1 MSSDTSISVNKLH
14 KCYSLYAH
22 PIERLKQFF
31 PFLRNR
37 SPKVFHALRDINFS
51 INSGEVLG
59 IIGRNGAGKSTLLQL
74 ICNTLHP
81 TSGQITTHGRISAL
95 LELGSGFNPQFTGRE
110 NIFLATAIQGYSK
123 EETLQKLDDII
134 DFSGIRPFIDRPTKT
149 YSSGMYVRLAFSVAI
164 NVDPDILV
172 IDEALAV
179 GDAEFSRKSFERIM
193 QLKEAGKTIL
203 FCSHSL
209 YQIESLCDR
218 AIWLDKGEI
227 KADGIPADVVSAY
240 TNSTRDEQ
248 PAKTTADNFKKT
260 DRATAYIKKVE
271 AYSSNGDDNILS
283 VKSGKDSLTIVIH
296 YYCNPDLPAP
306 SIAPIITLIDQQII
320 TGTSTHI
327 DNIAV
332 KQSDD
337 GNGKISITFPRIPLL
352 KGHYG
357 IGAYLFC
364 EKGIHVYDFVYNAAT
379 VVVSQNS
386 LEQGV
391 VHLEHQWNDD

>member
-1 MSSDTSISVNKLH
+1 MSSNTSISVQGVCKS
-14 KCYSLYAH
+14 YSLYGK
-22 PIERLKQFF
+22 PIDRLKQFF
-31 PFLRNR
+31 PFQNKTSR
-37 SPKVFHALRDINFS
+37 KQFHALKNINFS
-51 INSGEVLG
+51 IGKGEVLG
-59 IIGRNGAGKSTLLQL
+59 VIGRNGAGKSTLLQL
-74 ICNTLHP
+74 ICNTLLP
-81 TSGQITTHGRISAL
+81 TTGSISTKGRISAL

-123 EETLQKLDDII
+123 EETLQKLDEII
-134 DFSGIRPFIDRPTKT
+134 DFSGIRKFIDRPAKT

-218 AIWLDKGEI
+218 AIWLDEGEV

-248 PAKTTADNFKKT
+248 PTEKTTDNYKKT
-260 DRATAYIKKVE
+260 DRATAYINKVE
-271 AYSSNGDDNILS
+271 AYSSNTDNGLLS
-283 VKSGKDSLTIVIH
+283 IQSGEDSLTIDIH
-296 YYCNPDLPAP
+296 YYCNPDLPTP

-320 TGTSTHI
+320 TGTSSHI
-327 DNIAV
+327 DNITV
-332 KQSDD
+332 KPSSD
-337 GNGKISITFPRIPLL
+337 GHGKVSITFPRIPLL

-379 VVVSQNS
+379 VIVSQNS
-386 LEQGV
+386 LEQGL
-391 VHLEHQWNDD
+391 VHLEHVWNID